1 MRDVVAQKFEGVARE
16 CAQEFAPQVVGK
28 VPQNEVAIAFDGNAA
43 QAALAV
49 GRKVDAP
56 ELALVDEIV
65 DVPLR
70 APEFCRHFSDR
81 QRRPVDEIHRE
92 KGEFKLSGVAHF
104 WLIVFKIGLT
114 VFGMD
119 TVKVL
124 NEVLFILDEEHRRF
138 APYNILPSELRR
150 PTLGEAIDAS
160 LDFWVSLADS
170 IDFECANFAVH
181 RRWGDL
187 QGWSP
192 EMRFLT
198 YQRVNQALELVSLY
212 LRCLKDEY
220 NPFVFR
226 EDLTATMLLMHTLV
240 DVHEENK
247 FWQMSDL
254 KSFLPAGLLAY
265 KRPLRRQDSGTIL
278 N

>member
-1 MRDVVAQKFEGVARE
+1 
-16 CAQEFAPQVVGK
+16 
-28 VPQNEVAIAFDGNAA
+28 
-43 QAALAV
+43 
-49 GRKVDAP
+49 
-56 ELALVDEIV
+56 
-65 DVPLR
+65 
-70 APEFCRHFSDR
+70 
-81 QRRPVDEIHRE
+81 
-92 KGEFKLSGVAHF
+92 
-104 WLIVFKIGLT
+104 
-114 VFGMD
+114 MD

-160 LDFWVSLADS
+160 LDFWVSLVDS

-181 RRWGDL
+181 RRWSDL

-212 LRCLKDEY
+212 LRCLNDEY

-254 KSFLPAGLLAY
+254 KSFLPAGLLVY